1 LKGLEEIIDM
11 DLKLSSTITLNNKTE
26 MPRLGLGVYKIPA
39 GQPTYD
45 AVTWAL
51 QAGYRH
57 IDTAKFYRNETSV
70 GKAIRASGIAR
81 EKIWVTTKLW
91 PIDFLNVEKAF
102 ETSLAKLKI
111 DYIDLYLVH
120 WPLPGST
127 KKVWRKMEALY
138 LTGKVRAIGVSNYN
152 AVTLQATLDFANIA
166 PSVNQVKCS
175 VFGYD
180 EAVYDLCQQNGIVF
194 EAYSPLTHGKQLN
207 NEFITEIASNYSK
220 SNAQIMLRWALQKN
234 IVVIPKSS
242 HKDRIIA
249 NTDIFDFEISPA
261 DIRKLDKLS
270 TKKSGRFAFKTR
282 DKKTI

>member
-1 LKGLEEIIDM
+1 M
-11 DLKLSSTITLNNKTE
+11 DLKRSSTITLNNKTE

-39 GQPTYD
+39 GQPTYE

-51 QAGYRH
+51 KAGYRH
-57 IDTAKFYRNETSV
+57 IDTAKFYHNETSV

-81 EKIWVTTKLW
+81 DKIWITTKLW
-91 PIDFLNVEKAF
+91 PTDFINVEKAF
-102 ETSLAKLKI
+102 DASLAKLKM

-120 WPLPGST
+120 WPLPGVT

-152 AVTLQATLDFANIA
+152 TAALRATLDLANIA

-180 EAVYDLCQQNGIVF
+180 KAVYELCQQNDVVF

-207 NEFITEIASNYSK
+207 NDFITEIAANYGK
-220 SNAQIMLRWALQKN
+220 SNAQVMLRWALQKN
-234 IVVIPKSS
+234 MVVIPKST
-242 HKDRIIA
+242 HEDRIIA
-249 NTDIFDFEISPA
+249 NADIFDFDISRA
-261 DIRKLDKLS
+261 DMRKLDKLS
-270 TKKSGRFAFKTR
+270 VKKVSRLTFKTR
-282 DKKTI
+282 NKKIT

>member
-1 LKGLEEIIDM
+1 M
-11 DLKLSSTITLNNKTE
+11 DLKLNSIITLNNKTK
-26 MPRLGLGVYKIPA
+26 MPRLGFGVYKIPP
-39 GQPTYD
+39 GQPTYE

-51 QAGYRH
+51 KAGYRH

-91 PIDFLNVEKAF
+91 PTDFLNVEKAF
-102 ETSLAKLKI
+102 ETSLAKLKL
-111 DYIDLYLVH
+111 DYVDLYLVH
-120 WPLPGST
+120 WPLPGT
-127 KKVWRKMEALY
+127 AKKVWRKMESLY
-138 LTGKVRAIGVSNYN
+138 LTGKVKAIGVSNYS

-166 PSVNQVKCS
+166 PSVNQVRCS

-180 EAVYDLCQQNGIVF
+180 KSVYELCQQNGVVF

-207 NEFITEIASNYSK
+207 NNSITEIADIYGK

-234 IVVIPKSS
+234 IVVIPKST
-242 HKDRIIA
+242 HEDRIIA
-249 NTDIFDFEISPA
+249 NADIFDFEISPA

-270 TKKSGRFAFKTR
+270 AKKVSRLTFRTR
-282 DKKTI
+282 NKKTI